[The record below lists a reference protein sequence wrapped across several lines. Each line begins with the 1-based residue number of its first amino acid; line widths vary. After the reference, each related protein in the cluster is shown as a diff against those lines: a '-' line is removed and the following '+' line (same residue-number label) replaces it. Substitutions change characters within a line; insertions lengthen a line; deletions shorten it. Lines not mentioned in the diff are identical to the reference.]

1 MWATLLDE
9 GTYLASERTMYRL
22 LVASGEVSERRDQL
36 THPPYERPELLAER
50 PNQVWSWDVT
60 KLLGPAKCSRSG
72 GVAILNGYC
81 VGTDEGAVPE
91 IIEHGHTGYVV
102 RSDDLDG
109 LADVL
114 ALFVADADRAAA
126 LGKAGQRRVEV
137 ELNWD
142 AVAARMAPILARRGG
157 SGHGTSAS

>member
-1 MWATLLDE
+1 MGL
-9 GTYLASERTMYRL
+9 
-22 LVASGEVSERRDQL
+22 
-36 THPPYERPELLAER
+36 P
-50 PNQVWSWDVT
+50 
-60 KLLGPAKCSRSG
+60 
-72 GVAILNGYC
+72 C